1 MFVALGMNKNP
12 SKGQTAIANRPGF
25 LSANNLTPF
34 IKEELTRSW
43 TPVPFRL
50 PKGSG
55 GYRGNI
61 AFGYKAEI
69 LPMACHVFQDAKEAG
84 VLHKNQRHIADMCKI
99 VERGFSIVGI
109 VALIDEATG
118 YQEIRDRLALQQILR
133 KYISGA
139 LFEWTKTFPLEFY
152 KEIFRLKHWDWN
164 GGKMPGVVGRYT
176 RDLVYSRLAPQVIE
190 ELERLNPPTE
200 AGYRK
205 YRHHQYLTR
214 DIGHPALTRRLYELI
229 GMAHAF
235 QSWEPYYRLV
245 DRTFPKM
252 NTTLFLPMPDID
264 VEGEMASSK

>member
-1 MFVALGMNKNP
+1 M
-12 SKGQTAIANRPGF
+12 
-25 LSANNLTPF
+25 
-34 IKEELTRSW
+34 RSW

-50 PKGSG
+50 PKGAG

-61 AFGYKAEI
+61 AFGYRAQI

-84 VLHKNQRHIADMCKI
+84 VLHKAQKHIAEVCKI
-99 VERGFSIVGI
+99 VERGFSVVGI

-164 GGKMPGVVGRYT
+164 DGKMPGVVGRYT
-176 RDLVYSRLAPQVIE
+176 RDLVYKRLAPQVLE

-205 YRHHQYLTR
+205 FRHHQYLTR

-229 GMAHAF
+229 GMARACET
-235 QSWEPYYRLV
+235 WEAARRFCV
-245 DRTFPKM
+245 HSRW
-252 NTTLFLPMPDID
+252 
-264 VEGEMASSK
+264 